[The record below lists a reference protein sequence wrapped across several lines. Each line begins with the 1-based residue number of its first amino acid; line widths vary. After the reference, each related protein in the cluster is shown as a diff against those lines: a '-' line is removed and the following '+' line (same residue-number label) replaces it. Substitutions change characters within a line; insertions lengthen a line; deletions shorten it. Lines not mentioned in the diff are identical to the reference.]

1 MDERKTQYGAG
12 GTVKSSINR
21 PMWGRMVRVLA
32 CSIGL
37 AGIPFLAAYAGS
49 LSIPVVRDNVTGA
62 ISTGTAPLTGPIN
75 KETAKI
81 MGPASEIQ
89 PKIGE
94 TTAPIN
100 DGAMFR
106 ANSALQN
113 QVASGSAGY
122 IAP

>member
-1 MDERKTQYGAG
+1 
-12 GTVKSSINR
+12 
-21 PMWGRMVRVLA
+21 VLA
-32 CSIGL
+32 CTVGL
-37 AGIPFLAAYAGS
+37 GGIPFLAAYAGNV
-49 LSIPVVRDNVTGA
+49 SIPIVRDNVTNA
-62 ISTGTAPLTGPIN
+62 ISSGTAPLTGPIN